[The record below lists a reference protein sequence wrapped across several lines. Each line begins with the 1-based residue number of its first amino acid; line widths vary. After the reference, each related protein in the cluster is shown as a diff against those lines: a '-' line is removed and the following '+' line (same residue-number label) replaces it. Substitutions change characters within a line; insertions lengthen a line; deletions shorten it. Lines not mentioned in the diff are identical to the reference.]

1 MLFPEHGTH
10 AETLLQRGDVAMYK
24 AKRSGGGYQSAPQ
37 GYFLRRP
44 LPAPEILRWQQ
55 LLAAA

>member
-1 MLFPEHGTH
+1 
-10 AETLLQRGDVAMYK
+10 MYK
-24 AKRSGGGYQSAPQ
+24 AKRSGGGYQSAAQ
-37 GYFLRRP
+37 GYFLSRP